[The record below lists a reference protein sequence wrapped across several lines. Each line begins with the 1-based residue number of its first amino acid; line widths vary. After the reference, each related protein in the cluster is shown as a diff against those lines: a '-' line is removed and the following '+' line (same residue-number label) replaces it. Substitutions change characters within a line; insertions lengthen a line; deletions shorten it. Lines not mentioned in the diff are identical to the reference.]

1 MTGPSPGLQTA
12 SDASFAFDQ
21 TGRGVESDHEE
32 PPDSS
37 NDSVL
42 LADDYLDD
50 EEQLRSSALSCI
62 TMNVY

>member
-12 SDASFAFDQ
+12 GNASSAFDQ

-32 PPDSS
+32 PADSS
-37 NDSVL
+37 NDSAL

-50 EEQLRSSALSCI
+50 EEQPRSSALPCI
-62 TMNVY
+62 IMNHY